1 MPEVGNMGLP
11 AKILEQGVT
20 DMVRIS
26 DARMSGTAFGTV
38 VLHVAPESSVGG
50 PLAIVQNGDW
60 IELDANEGTLHLDI
74 SAEELAQRLE
84 TWKAEES
91 QYNRGYYKLYI
102 DSVLQAD
109 QGADFNF
116 LVGQSGSTIHRES
129 H

>member
-1 MPEVGNMGLP
+1 M
-11 AKILEQGVT
+11 
-20 DMVRIS
+20 
-26 DARMSGTAFGTV
+26 
-38 VLHVAPESSVGG
+38 
-50 PLAIVQNGDW
+50 QNGDR
-60 IELDANEGTLHLDI
+60 IELDASEGTLHLDI

-84 TWKAEES
+84 TWKEES

>member
-1 MPEVGNMGLP
+1 M
-11 AKILEQGVT
+11 
-20 DMVRIS
+20 
-26 DARMSGTAFGTV
+26 
-38 VLHVAPESSVGG
+38 GG

>member
-1 MPEVGNMGLP
+1 
-11 AKILEQGVT
+11 
-20 DMVRIS
+20 MVRIS

-50 PLAIVQNGDW
+50 PLAIVKNGDW
-60 IELDANEGTLHLDI
+60 IELDANEGILHLDI
-74 SAEELAQRLE
+74 SEEELAQRLE

-91 QYNRGYYKLYI
+91 QYNRGYYKRYI